1 MDTIYQKLVTG
12 IMATSMLVMSVWA
25 SAAAPKSVPG
35 ATTVTTEEAK
45 KLWDSGAVFIDSRKK
60 EDWEDGHIAK
70 AIHLDRGDRENYT
83 RDKVSRMFKK
93 DQALVTYCYGEV
105 CTRSAKMASD
115 LVSLGYTNVYFYREG
130 FPGWSFAGYP
140 IESKDEKESKAH

>member
-1 MDTIYQKLVTG
+1 MSIGLKKTAVG
-12 IMATSMLVMSVWA
+12 FMAVSVLALA
-25 SAAAPKSVPG
+25 SLAQAAAPLAVPG
-35 ATTVTTEEAK
+35 ATTVTTKEAK

-83 RDKVSRMFKK
+83 RDKVGKMFKK

-105 CTRSAKMASD
+105 CTRSSQMAAD
-115 LVSLGYTNVYFYREG
+115 LVGLGYTNVYFYREG
-130 FPGWSFAGYP
+130 FPGWSFAGHP
-140 IESKDEKESKAH
+140 IESK